1 MKKVNRTQLAQLL
14 TTNVCEITFVRRRPE
29 RAKGRPL
36 TRKML
41 CSNSMDLLNS
51 QNGKLSLN
59 FRLPGGPKKIDEM
72 KHNVVVAWDIFIQ
85 DYINISCDSVYL
97 LKEIPANDEFWK
109 YYNEVLIKMSPD
121 EKLQFMDS

>member
-85 DYINISCDSVYL
+85 DYRNISCDSVYL